1 MSRLAGRVETLFIPL
16 VALLVSALVLATFV
30 ALNGADPL
38 AVFQT
43 LYRGGFGTWFSFQN
57 TLQRAAPLM
66 LTALCTALPAR
77 LGLIVIGAEGALV
90 IGGLAATVAALSLA
104 GASPGTVAIAMA
116 LAGALAGGVW
126 IGLVGGLRHY
136 RGINETIASLLFNY
150 LAIALLL
157 HAVTGP
163 LRDPE
168 SLNKPA
174 TPAIGDANLIGTIPG
189 MDVHWGLVYGLV
201 ACGLAYVLFL
211 RTPFGFATRIVGG
224 NVRAARIAGLPVGR
238 LILTASFLGGASAG
252 LAGMLEVAAVHGRAN
267 DSLIA
272 GYGYAGILVAF
283 LARQHPLAI
292 LPMALLL
299 GGIGASGGLLQRA
312 HHLPD
317 ATVLV
322 LQGIVFLSLLS
333 CETLY
338 GRGLPFMRP
347 RGG

>member
-1 MSRLAGRVETLFIPL
+1 MIETVCVPLAAL
-16 VALLVSALVLATFV
+16 VVSALVLAAFV
-30 ALNGADPL
+30 ALNGADPVG
-38 AVFQT
+38 VFQT

-77 LGLIVIGAEGALV
+77 VGLIVIGGEGALV
-90 IGGLAATVAALSLA
+90 IGGLAATIAALSLPA
-104 GASPGTVAIAMA
+104 ASPLSVSIAMA
-116 LAGALAGGVW
+116 LAAALAGGLW
-126 IGLVGGLRHY
+126 IGLVGGLRVY

-150 LAIALLL
+150 LAVAMLL

-189 MDVHWGLVYGLV
+189 MDVHWGLVYGLI
-201 ACGLAYVLFL
+201 ACGFAYLLFL

-238 LILTASFLGGASAG
+238 LILTGTFLGGACAG

-267 DSLIA
+267 DSLVA

-292 LPMALLL
+292 VPMALVV

-338 GRGLPFMRP
+338 GRGMSFVRP